1 MISLQTKNAYSE
13 IFELMKYIDKND
25 LNKIPMDILITIK
38 ENRNEEYIPKINF
51 ENINES
57 LSKKARAL
65 YIWLYKTYIVED
77 KNEKVAINKILYD
90 NEIKKNKD
98 ISYNIFNKNNEE
110 NQELVVY
117 KENFIKKILSKIK
130 EIFRDRRQ

>member
-25 LNKIPMDILITIK
+25 LNKIPMYILITIK

-57 LSKKARAL
+57 LSKKARAS

-117 KENFIKKILSKIK
+117 KENFIKKIL
-130 EIFRDRRQ
+130 

>member
-57 LSKKARAL
+57 LSKKARAS

-117 KENFIKKILSKIK
+117 KENFIKKIL
-130 EIFRDRRQ
+130 

>member
-1 MISLQTKNAYSE
+1 MRSLQTKNAYSE

>member
-38 ENRNEEYIPKINF
+38 ENRNEEYTPKINF

-65 YIWLYKTYIVED
+65 YLWLYKTYIVEE

-90 NEIKKNKD
+90 NEMKKNKD
-98 ISYNIFNKNNEE
+98 ISYNIFNKNNKE